1 MRVINLRDVAKQC
14 LSLRGGERNGDGVSR
29 PFSIPSALSINRQ
42 GTAVKLVGAQPSL
55 PRTATTT
62 RDRVAKLFRSPL
74 GSGACGNITT
84 GWGAGVVDVLTYLLF
99 AVVMVVCIWFIDRT
113 LKDDGD

>member
-1 MRVINLRDVAKQC
+1 MRGSVRSPENLYR
-14 LSLRGGERNGDGVSR
+14 SR
-29 PFSIPSALSINRQ
+29 QLNEVLHELEAAGRVRLSINRQ